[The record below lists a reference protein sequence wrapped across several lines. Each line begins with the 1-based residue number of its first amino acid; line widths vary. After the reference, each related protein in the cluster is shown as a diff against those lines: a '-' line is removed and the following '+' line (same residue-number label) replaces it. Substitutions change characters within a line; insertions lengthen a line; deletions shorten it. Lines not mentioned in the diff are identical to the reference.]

1 MRRRSAK
8 IVIAPPAARRLRR
21 RRCGPVFAHSF
32 TIADIQMMIPT
43 EPIGSIPRP
52 PELIAALD
60 SGTLGAGVAG
70 TALASAI
77 LRERA

>member
-1 MRRRSAK
+1 
-8 IVIAPPAARRLRR
+8 
-21 RRCGPVFAHSF
+21 
-32 TIADIQMMIPT
+32 MMIPT

-52 PELIAALD
+52 PELIAAVD
-60 SGTLGAGVAG
+60 SGTLGARVPG